1 MSTQQQLCRNYPRWI
16 GAALTLSLVAAPAPA
31 NMAIEWAMWSLL
43 PNYMMTDGYGL
54 FKLSWE
60 AKGVKVF
67 KIIKGP

>member
-1 MSTQQQLCRNYPRWI
+1 
-16 GAALTLSLVAAPAPA
+16 VAAPAPA